1 MFCCQFLWRKYL
13 FLSGQQKNLSRTSY
27 WQSYRDRGYLISS
40 LYHLSRLL
48 SQAFELVC
56 LYKGGNKPDV
66 RNLNFALQSSV
77 PSGSKLMPVIMC
89 TMLLDSLENSRLKIN
104 WLHGQKVQLS
114 IVAWSPCCIRNFKTP
129 ISVVWGIRSSNFCT
143 KIGDRTMKQLP

>member
-1 MFCCQFLWRKYL
+1 MFNVL
-13 FLSGQQKNLSRTSY
+13 LSVFVEKISVSIWAAKRTSY

-77 PSGSKLMPVIMC
+77 QSGSKLLPVIMC
-89 TMLLDSLENSRLKIN
+89 TMLLDSLDNSRLK
-104 WLHGQKVQLS
+104 
-114 IVAWSPCCIRNFKTP
+114 T
-129 ISVVWGIRSSNFCT
+129 
-143 KIGDRTMKQLP
+143 